1 MNLDLILVFL
11 YSYLLGSI
19 PFGLIVT
26 KIFLKKDIR
35 NIGSGNIGATNVL
48 RTGKRSLAVLTL
60 SFDVFKGYFSIFLT
74 SIYFNDLIY
83 LSGLICLIGHI
94 FPVWLKFNG
103 GKGVATYLGIIFS
116 FSINFLVIFGVSWL
130 TILFFFRY
138 SSLSSILST
147 LIVFL
152 YSLFLNNIYLSSYLF
167 VVFVIVLYTHRE
179 NILRLKSRTE
189 NKIQF

>member
-74 SIYFNDLIY
+74 SIYFNDLVDAQEYIN
-83 LSGLICLIGHI
+83 L
-94 FPVWLKFNG
+94 NG
-103 GKGVATYLGIIFS
+103 MNPLCC
-116 FSINFLVIFGVSWL
+116 
-130 TILFFFRY
+130 
-138 SSLSSILST
+138 
-147 LIVFL
+147 
-152 YSLFLNNIYLSSYLF
+152 
-167 VVFVIVLYTHRE
+167 
-179 NILRLKSRTE
+179 NILEKRMGCGNSLDFICDNLT
-189 NKIQF
+189 NFAVFIVMLVFIFFIFLF